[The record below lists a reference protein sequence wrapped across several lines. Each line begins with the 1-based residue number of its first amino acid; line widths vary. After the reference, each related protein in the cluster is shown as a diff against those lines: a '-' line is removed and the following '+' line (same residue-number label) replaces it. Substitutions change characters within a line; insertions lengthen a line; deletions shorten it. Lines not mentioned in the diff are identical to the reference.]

1 MTMRIFVAG
10 AAVTALLALSPTVMA
25 QGTQGTT
32 SGTAVGTPVQPSTAT
47 QKQDP
52 NAPAQN
58 ASEQAKEG
66 AVAAGAPG
74 VTAKSGTQGGPP
86 PPSTVPTR

>member
-1 MTMRIFVAG
+1 MTVRIFVAG
-10 AAVTALLALSPTVMA
+10 AAVTTLLSLSSAAMA
-25 QGTQGTT
+25 QGTT

>member
-1 MTMRIFVAG
+1 MTMRMFVAG
-10 AAVTALLALSPTVMA
+10 AAATALLALSPA
-25 QGTQGTT
+25 AIAQGTT
-32 SGTAVGTPVQPSTAT
+32 SGTAVGTPVQPSAAT

-52 NAPAQN
+52 NAPPQN

-66 AVAAGAPG
+66 AMGAGAPG

-86 PPSTVPTR
+86 PSTAPAK